1 MIKIGTAVLLPIL
14 LCAQARANPVV
25 EFMGRLADASGK
37 PMAGHHLLHFKLFG
51 AGAQAPEQWQ
61 ESLYVKTVA
70 GEYKIVLGRLNPLPE
85 NALRAGYRM
94 TVNAP
99 TGTGWNASA
108 SAAPKL
114 LAPPAVT
121 SPPGETVSTP
131 APTAARAQAPAGAAS
146 GTWPSNAQVGQA
158 SPAPSGLTLA
168 TGAGLPQPRLY
179 EVKPG
184 DTLRSIALEVYG
196 DSEKWIDLYQAN
208 DDRIQRGGDLTTGQ
222 KLIVPRDS
230 AAAPKP

>member
-14 LCAQARANPVV
+14 LCAQARANPAI

-37 PMAGHHLLHFKLFG
+37 PLAGHHLLHFKLFG

-61 ESLYVKTVA
+61 ESLYVKAVA

-99 TGTGWNASA
+99 TGTGWNTGA

-114 LAPPAVT
+114 LAPPAVS
-121 SPPGETVSTP
+121 SPPDATVSAP
-131 APTAARAQAPAGAAS
+131 APTAASAQATSAAPHAAEEKAAS
-146 GTWPSNAQVGQA
+146 AAMPSSSV
-158 SPAPSGLTLA
+158 LA
-168 TGAGLPQPRLY
+168 TGTGLPQPRLY

-196 DSEKWIDLYQAN
+196 DAEKWIDLYQAN